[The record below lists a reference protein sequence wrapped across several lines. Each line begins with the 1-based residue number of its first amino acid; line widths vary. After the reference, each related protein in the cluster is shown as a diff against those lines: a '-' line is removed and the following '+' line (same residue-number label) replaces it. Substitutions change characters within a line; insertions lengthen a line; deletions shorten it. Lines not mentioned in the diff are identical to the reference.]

1 MYLNDYAR
9 YYLKYQL
16 RKMSDGEFEVELTEE
31 DKKKKLTVEQI
42 LGEDEKT

>member
-1 MYLNDYAR
+1 
-9 YYLKYQL
+9 
-16 RKMSDGEFEVELTEE
+16 MSDDEFNVELTEE